1 MVFFILTFLQT
12 KNGGYFRVLKISQ
25 RVVVMIWG
33 ATCVGVRW
41 LLALTSLPP
50 AEVGCPAQPA
60 DAAPPADASSADV
73 AADVAHPCTISCPTK
88 CPGELSFALPPK
100 NTSLID
106 IGNSKPNRRR

>member
-1 MVFFILTFLQT
+1 MWAFA
-12 KNGGYFRVLKISQ
+12 GYCPSLAS
-25 RVVVMIWG
+25 
-33 ATCVGVRW
+33 
-41 LLALTSLPP
+41 LL
-50 AEVGCPAQPA
+50 AEVGYPSQLA

-106 IGNSKPNRRR
+106 IGNSKPNIRHGLS